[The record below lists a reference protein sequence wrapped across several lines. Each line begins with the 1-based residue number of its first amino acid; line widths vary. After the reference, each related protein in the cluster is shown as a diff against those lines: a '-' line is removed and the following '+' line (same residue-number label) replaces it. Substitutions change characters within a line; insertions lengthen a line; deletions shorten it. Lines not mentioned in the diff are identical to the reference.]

1 MAGDEVS
8 MEGAKQQRL
17 ARSAT
22 ATVDPLP
29 KIAAYMAR
37 HGIAGLPR
45 NFELAHEAFS
55 GQNPELARE
64 LAALGVQPSQHNLDQ
79 LGLKHR
85 LAGHC
90 GVQAERLHAEAVTTL
105 SRIKDQ
111 ITLGLT
117 QKRSF
122 ARSVE
127 TVAEAVKDDLGQGIE
142 QLLGELDLLSSV
154 AIQMV
159 KAETQLVHDIAAG
172 VEVLTQADRAARAAK
187 GLALRDRLTGLPNRA
202 AFFQQLEDIYGTA
215 SSGAALILIEIPDL
229 AGIQHQYGEEAA
241 TKLIRKLAAIFRK
254 TIKKHDYLA
263 RIEVGTFAF
272 LFSDVSADDA
282 HVIAER
288 LFSAA
293 ENNLVFATENSQDA
307 GGLALAIGHALSAEA
322 NDGLQLLV
330 LAEIAVQVAR
340 ANPRQPIIG
349 HRAASGRVA

>member
-1 MAGDEVS
+1 
-8 MEGAKQQRL
+8 MEGANQQGH
-17 ARSAT
+17 ARPHA
-22 ATVDPLP
+22 AAADPLQ
-29 KIAAYMAR
+29 KIAAFMAR

-45 NFELAHEAFS
+45 NFEIVHEAFS
-55 GQNPELARE
+55 GQNPELARD
-64 LAALGVQPSQHNLDQ
+64 LAALGAQPSQHGLDQ

-90 GVQAERLHAEAVTTL
+90 GLQTERLHAEALTTL

-127 TVAEAVKDDLGQGIE
+127 TVANAVKDDMNQGIE
-142 QLLGELDLLSSV
+142 DLLNELDLLSSV
-154 AIQMV
+154 ASQMV
-159 KAETQLVHDIAAG
+159 QAETLLASEIAAG

-187 GLALRDRLTGLPNRA
+187 GLALRDRLTGLPNRP
-202 AFFQQLEDIYGTA
+202 AFFQQLDDVYGTESA
-215 SSGAALILIEIPDL
+215 GAALILIEIPDL

-241 TKLIRKLAAIFRK
+241 TKLIRKLATIFRK

-263 RIEVGTFAF
+263 RIEIGTFAF

-288 LFSAA
+288 LYSAA
-293 ENNLVFATENSQDA
+293 ENNLVFATENSHDA
-307 GGLALAIGHALSAEA
+307 GGLALAIGHVLSADA
-322 NDGLQLLV
+322 ADGLQLLV
-330 LAEIAVQVAR
+330 LAETAVQMAR

-349 HRAASGRVA
+349 HRPSGRRVA